1 MSFTMPEPRWDSVAG
16 RVLDD
21 FFARVSAALPTYDS
35 PLTLFGSAPIQLCL
49 DEEFLSAD
57 ADIMVL
63 SQTAELRAIASEA
76 ITSRSAYRIQICPA
90 VLFRPTPHYLQRAW
104 VEMRH
109 GLKIIVP
116 HVRDILIG
124 KLHRTRSIDQ
134 DGLVTK
140 DRRAFLRVRE
150 LCGGHP
156 TEGEL
161 LEDLITCEPHF
172 RTQSDAPLN
181 SFVLNVE
188 DLWQT
193 IFGRRIDIARE
204 ITGPARA
211 IEKAL
216 IQAAQCP
223 SGLSINDL
231 KPTRD

>member
-1 MSFTMPEPRWDSVAG
+1 
-16 RVLDD
+16 
-21 FFARVSAALPTYDS
+21 
-35 PLTLFGSAPIQLCL
+35 
-49 DEEFLSAD
+49 
-57 ADIMVL
+57 MVL
-63 SQTAELRAIASEA
+63 SHAAELRVIASEA
-76 ITSRSAYRIQICPA
+76 ITSRSAYRIQSCPP

-104 VEMRH
+104 VETRH

-156 TEGEL
+156 TEGEML
-161 LEDLITCEPHF
+161 DDLIACEPHF

-204 ITGPARA
+204 ITEPARA
-211 IEKAL
+211 IENAQ
-216 IQAAQCP
+216 IQATRCP